1 MKQFTTSINQLHEAE
16 AAAKSELQKSYEE
29 YFTAKLKKFDVESP
43 ADLTP
48 EQKSEFYEEISKDW
62 TAGKGATAA
71 GKKDMEKNA

>member
-1 MKQFTTSINQLHEAE
+1 MKQFTTSVNKLHEAE
-16 AAAKSELQKSYEE
+16 ATAKSDLQKSYQD
-29 YFTAKLKKFDVESP
+29 YFTTKLKKYDVESP

-48 EQKSEFYEEISKDW
+48 EQKSDFFEEIAKDW